1 MPNVDLYNLEHKK
14 VGSLSLSD
22 EVFGVEPNAA
32 VVWEVVKAQMARRRR
47 GTAATKTRGAVSGT
61 GKKPYGQ
68 KHTGR
73 ARQGTMRAPHHRKG
87 GVAFGPHPR
96 SYAYQVPRKVRRLAL
111 RSVLSQQAR
120 EGRLVVVDD
129 FRLPQVKTKVL
140 AQILS
145 KFGLERGLLVDAAEN
160 LNLKKSARNLAS
172 FLFRRVEAINLIE
185 LMRYGTLMISKQ
197 GVEKLEEGLRS

>member
-14 VGSLSLSD
+14 IGSLSLSD

-73 ARQGTMRAPHHRKG
+73 ARQGTMRAPQHRKG

-129 FRLPQVKTKVL
+129 FRLPQVKTKAL

-145 KFGLERGLLVDAAEN
+145 RFGLERGLLVDDKEN
-160 LNLKKSARNLAS
+160 LNLKKSARNLAA

>member
-1 MPNVDLYNLEHKK
+1 MPNLDVYNLEHKK
-14 VGSLSLSD
+14 VGTVAVSD
-22 EVFGVEPNAA
+22 EVFGVEPNEA

-47 GTAATKTRGAVSGT
+47 GTAATKTRGDVSGT

-73 ARQGTMRAPHHRKG
+73 ARQGTMRAPQHRKG

-120 EGRLVVVDD
+120 DGRLLVVDD
-129 FRLPQVKTKVL
+129 FRLPQIKTKAL

-145 KFGLERGLLVDAAEN
+145 RFGLERGLLVDAGEN
-160 LNLKKSARNLAS
+160 LNLKKSARNLAA
-172 FLFRRVEAINLIE
+172 FLYRKVEAVNLID
-185 LMRYGTLMISKQ
+185 LMHYGALMISKQ
-197 GVEKLEEGLRS
+197 GIQKLEEGLRS